1 MEIDDLAA
9 VAPDAP
15 LEADVCIVGSGP
27 AGMTLAR
34 ELAGT
39 GRSVLLLESGGLE
52 PDDFADGLNEIEVVG
67 GPRVVDQRLVRSRI
81 LGGTS
86 HTWSG
91 RVAALDEI
99 DYRRRDWVPGSGWP
113 VPRDVVQQYLP
124 RTVEHLGAIVA
135 DNHAPDFVRA
145 VAGRTPDPAGSGL
158 ERYAWSLSRDSVDR
172 AESMRFGRRAL
183 RERMPGVRALTG
195 ATVTRIG
202 IGEHGLSFLEVTGR
216 DRAVRTVRTRFAVLA
231 AGGIE
236 NARLLLAG
244 RLDGADPHGP
254 VGRSLMDHL
263 RGPIAVYEPRHH
275 ARLQR
280 RFGDRY
286 LLGGRATPG
295 YALSADV
302 QAEERLLNCAIWL
315 FAIPRADDPWTAL
328 AAVRRAPAAA
338 VAAAVRHPL
347 LLAEGAVR
355 MAVRR
360 RAPVRLLERLELHA
374 IVEQQPDPA
383 NRITLSDRVDAL
395 GIPISRI
402 EWRVGELERR
412 TVRRTAERFVALC
425 RGRGVPVPALLP
437 FVTDDAAPFELPDVA
452 HPMGATR
459 MAERPGEGVVDA
471 DCAVFGVPGLFVA
484 GSSVFPTGG
493 HANPTQTI
501 VALAVRLADHL
512 KGLLATAP

>member
-1 MEIDDLAA
+1 MQIDELSAS
-9 VAPDAP
+9 APDAP
-15 LEADVCIVGSGP
+15 LGADLCIVGSGP
-27 AGMTLAR
+27 AGLTLAR
-34 ELAGT
+34 ELSGS
-39 GRSVLLLESGGLE
+39 GHDVLVLESGLVE
-52 PDDFADGLNEIEVVG
+52 PDAFADALDEIEVVG
-67 GPRVVDQRLVRSRI
+67 GPRVLDQRLVRSRI

-86 HTWSG
+86 HIWSG
-91 RVAALDEI
+91 RVAALDAI

-113 VPRDVVQQYLP
+113 IQREVVQQYLP
-124 RTVEHLGAIVA
+124 RTTEHLGAIVA
-135 DNHAPDFVRA
+135 DNHAPGFVRA
-145 VAGRTPDPAGSGL
+145 VAGRTPDPTGSGL
-158 ERYAWSLSRDSVDR
+158 DRYAWSLSRDALDPS
-172 AESMRFGRRAL
+172 ESMRFGRRAL
-183 RERMPGVRALTG
+183 REPLPGVRVLTG
-195 ATVTRIG
+195 ATVTRIATD
-202 IGEHGLSFLEVTGR
+202 EHGLTHVEATGR
-216 DRAVRTVRTRFAVLA
+216 DGVVRTVATRFAVLA

-236 NARLLLAG
+236 NARLLLAA
-244 RLDGADPHGP
+244 LPDAPDPDGPI
-254 VGRSLMDHL
+254 GRSLMDHL

-275 ARLQR
+275 GRLQR

-295 YALSADV
+295 YALSAEV

-328 AAVRRAPAAA
+328 AAARRAPAAA
-338 VAAAVRHPL
+338 AAAAVRHPL
-347 LLAEGAVR
+347 LLAEGAFR
-355 MAVRR
+355 MVVRR

-395 GIPISRI
+395 GMPISRI
-402 EWRVGELERR
+402 ASRVGGLERL

-425 RGRGVPVPALLP
+425 RTRGVPAPALLP
-437 FVTDDAAPFELPDVA
+437 FVTDDAAPFDLPDVA

-459 MAERPGEGVVDA
+459 MAATPDAGVVDP

-512 KGLLATAP
+512 KGLLAAVS